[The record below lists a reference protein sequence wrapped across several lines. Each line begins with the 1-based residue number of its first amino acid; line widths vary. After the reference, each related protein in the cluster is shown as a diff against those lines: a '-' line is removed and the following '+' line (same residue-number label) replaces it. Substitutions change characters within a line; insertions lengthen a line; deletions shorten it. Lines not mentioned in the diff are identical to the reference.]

1 MLRFLLVR
9 TRPNAVIDFD
19 PHGTNDVILLYE
31 RYDQAERAYFGK
43 EDFGEKENEKLKRI
57 YELSYVGKIPK
68 RMPPQFPFI
77 HAATLVQIYEK
88 QEDIILNLKESSHLY
103 EDATKDEIRYVK
115 ERLNFAKKWV
125 KEFAP
130 EQYTFELQ
138 KKLPDVEL
146 NEKQKKALK
155 ILAEKL
161 KKGKWTEQTL
171 YNEFYTICRDEVD
184 IPTNEFFTAAYKV
197 LLNREKG
204 PKLAGFLLLVKEKAV
219 KLFESL

>member
-1 MLRFLLVR
+1 MLNGYIIFLMDDK
-9 TRPNAVIDFD
+9 TI
-19 PHGTNDVILLYE
+19 
-31 RYDQAERAYFGK
+31 
-43 EDFGEKENEKLKRI
+43 I
-57 YELSYVGKIPK
+57 YEIKKIE
-68 RMPPQFPFI
+68 
-77 HAATLVQIYEK
+77 EK
-88 QEDIILNLKESSHLY
+88 IKSANLPEDLRDKSLIM
-103 EDATKDEIRYVK
+103 V

-125 KEFAP
+125 NEFAP

-138 KKLPDVEL
+138 KKIPDVEL